1 MAPSLLDE
9 DVKLAS
15 PAGVGLLFVFATFCY
30 VAYFLAYAL
39 YNVYLHPLRKFPGPK
54 SWIAFPILRH
64 IAAARGLLDE
74 RIREFHAQYGGVVRC
89 TSLEV
94 SFTTADAW
102 KDIYGH
108 GHTLQKW
115 TFPQLPGEAGK
126 KQEMDN
132 NIIAA
137 KRCRSRTVPQVTF
150 TRVLLKSHSRPG
162 TAHEGLHRPHD

>member
-1 MAPSLLDE
+1 MAPSLLNE

-30 VAYFLAYAL
+30 VAHVLAYAL
-39 YNVYLHPLRKFPGPK
+39 YTVYLHPLSKFPGPK
-54 SWIAFPILRH
+54 SWIAFSILRH

-74 RIREFHAQYGGVVRC
+74 RIREFHAQYGEVVRY

-94 SFTTADAW
+94 SFITADAW

-115 TFPQLPGEAGK
+115 TFPKLPGDAGK
-126 KQEMDN
+126 KTRNGQKHPRR
-132 NIIAA
+132 

-150 TRVLLKSHSRPG
+150 TRVLRKSPSRPG

>member
-1 MAPSLLDE
+1 LLNE

-30 VAYFLAYAL
+30 VAHVLAYAL
-39 YNVYLHPLRKFPGPK
+39 YNVYLHPLSKFPGPK

-74 RIREFHAQYGGVVRC
+74 RIREFYAQYGEVVRY

-94 SFTTADAW
+94 SFITADAW

-108 GHTLQKW
+108 GHTPKMDLPQTTWRCRQK
-115 TFPQLPGEAGK
+115 TRNGQKHPRR
-126 KQEMDN
+126 
-132 NIIAA
+132 

-150 TRVLLKSHSRPG
+150 TRVLRKSPLRPG